1 MNKDIDIKRISISGV
16 NSYIIS
22 GDEGAVLI
30 DTGFYRN
37 RKKLYEQVKDKDIK
51 IIFLTHGHADHIGG
65 AAFLSQELNVPVA
78 MGKGDLELLN
88 DNFIR
93 EVYSSSLLGNIVRSA
108 SIQNF
113 KKAYYER
120 MKIDIFLTEDMVFE
134 YGKMKIKVIELPGH
148 TKGSVGFI
156 INNNFFVGDA
166 MMNMVFPTAA
176 LIYEDKEA
184 SLNSVRKIK
193 NADIV
198 YVFSGH
204 GKKFAIRK
212 FRK

>member
-1 MNKDIDIKRISISGV
+1 
-16 NSYIIS
+16 
-22 GDEGAVLI
+22 
-30 DTGFYRN
+30 
-37 RKKLYEQVKDKDIK
+37 
-51 IIFLTHGHADHIGG
+51 
-65 AAFLSQELNVPVA
+65 
-78 MGKGDLELLN
+78 
-88 DNFIR
+88 
-93 EVYSSSLLGNIVRSA
+93 
-108 SIQNF
+108 
-113 KKAYYER
+113 
-120 MKIDIFLTEDMVFE
+120 
-134 YGKMKIKVIELPGH
+134 
-148 TKGSVGFI
+148 
-156 INNNFFVGDA
+156 

>member
-1 MNKDIDIKRISISGV
+1 
-16 NSYIIS
+16 
-22 GDEGAVLI
+22 
-30 DTGFYRN
+30 
-37 RKKLYEQVKDKDIK
+37 
-51 IIFLTHGHADHIGG
+51 
-65 AAFLSQELNVPVA
+65 
-78 MGKGDLELLN
+78 
-88 DNFIR
+88 
-93 EVYSSSLLGNIVRSA
+93 
-108 SIQNF
+108 
-113 KKAYYER
+113 
-120 MKIDIFLTEDMVFE
+120 MVFE